1 METYD
6 IDPSVSQQ
14 MFGCDI
20 ERFANRIV
28 DSGQY
33 QRCGGL
39 TIVMGMLSDCQE
51 MLGIEGDN
59 GQSKESIRQ
68 ALNRAKFLLAEMQD
82 GNMIPVVQR

>member
-59 GQSKESIRQ
+59 GQSKENIRQ

>member
-1 METYD
+1 
-6 IDPSVSQQ
+6 

-59 GQSKESIRQ
+59 GQSKENIRQ

>member
-1 METYD
+1 
-6 IDPSVSQQ
+6 

-20 ERFANRIV
+20 DRFANRIV

-59 GQSKESIRQ
+59 GQSKENIRQ

>member
-1 METYD
+1 
-6 IDPSVSQQ
+6 

-28 DSGQY
+28 DCGQY

-59 GQSKESIRQ
+59 GQSKENIRQ

>member
-20 ERFANRIV
+20 EKFANRIV
-28 DSGQY
+28 ACGQY

-51 MLGIEGDN
+51 LLGINGD
-59 GQSKESIRQ
+59 GGKSKEDIRQ
-68 ALNRAKFLLAEMQD
+68 ALNRAKFLLAEIQD
-82 GNMIPVVQR
+82 GNMIAVVER